1 MEISKIGEIL
11 RINTQRVKYNS
22 GFVFYKNNYVS
33 NNYASLKDS
42 TATFYGSVYDE
53 HHRKTY
59 TAMISINLKTRVIS
73 NASCDCQNAFTPNL
87 ENKICPHMVAIVLKG
102 LEHLKNKNKKTL
114 SKKDVVINPV
124 VKFNISQSRNSNLG
138 ADLDI
143 EGIDKSEYYKIFKSY
158 KENYKY
164 HLMPDGSYLDLRDN
178 DLEKIFKLIDVLDLY
193 ADLEKI
199 KIPNNKSI
207 FLDSMLEDLNF
218 VSGKKYV
225 DNVIKKYD
233 KLNKNMEIPKNLN
246 ATLRDYQV
254 EGFEFLK
261 TLANYGFGGILAD
274 EMGLGKTV
282 QTLAFL
288 LSEQNKKSI
297 VVTPTALIYNW
308 KSEFERFTPNI
319 KVALVYGDREK
330 RKKILE
336 NREDYDVILTTYGT
350 YKNDIK
356 QYENLEFDYLVI
368 DEAQNIKNPNSD
380 TTKSIKKIKAKSKF
394 ALTGTPIENNLLE
407 LWSIFD
413 FVMPGYL
420 YTKDKFEKIFVNDD
434 KNIEALKNMI
444 KPFILRR
451 RKKDVIDELPD
462 KIEQKFYVELDKE
475 HKKVYKAFV
484 SLLKRQIVENGADN
498 MTLFANLT
506 KLRMLSISPEVVVKN
521 YRGKNSKLEMLVKII
536 QSSKNRKI
544 LVFSQFTKILG
555 VISDRLKKENIS
567 FSYLDGKTDAKR
579 RLELVEDFNEDE
591 SKKVF
596 LISLKAGGTGLN
608 LTSASM
614 VIHFDPWFN
623 PAVEDQASD
632 RAHRIGQKNIVDVIK
647 LISKGT
653 VEEKVVAIKEYKKEL
668 ADDVINTNLENN
680 ESIKKLSREEI
691 IDLFENMD

>member
-178 DLEKIFKLIDVLDLY
+178 DLEKIFKLIDVLNLY

-282 QTLAFL
+282 QTLVFL
-288 LSEQNKKSI
+288 LSEQNKKSM

-420 YTKDKFEKIFVNDD
+420 YTKDKF
-434 KNIEALKNMI
+434 
-444 KPFILRR
+444 
-451 RKKDVIDELPD
+451 
-462 KIEQKFYVELDKE
+462 
-475 HKKVYKAFV
+475 
-484 SLLKRQIVENGADN
+484 
-498 MTLFANLT
+498 
-506 KLRMLSISPEVVVKN
+506 
-521 YRGKNSKLEMLVKII
+521 
-536 QSSKNRKI
+536 
-544 LVFSQFTKILG
+544 
-555 VISDRLKKENIS
+555 
-567 FSYLDGKTDAKR
+567 
-579 RLELVEDFNEDE
+579 
-591 SKKVF
+591 
-596 LISLKAGGTGLN
+596 
-608 LTSASM
+608 
-614 VIHFDPWFN
+614 
-623 PAVEDQASD
+623 
-632 RAHRIGQKNIVDVIK
+632 
-647 LISKGT
+647 
-653 VEEKVVAIKEYKKEL
+653 
-668 ADDVINTNLENN
+668 
-680 ESIKKLSREEI
+680 
-691 IDLFENMD
+691 

>member
-1 MEISKIGEIL
+1 
-11 RINTQRVKYNS
+11 
-22 GFVFYKNNYVS
+22 
-33 NNYASLKDS
+33 
-42 TATFYGSVYDE
+42 
-53 HHRKTY
+53 
-59 TAMISINLKTRVIS
+59 AMISINLKTRVIS
-73 NASCDCQNAFTPNL
+73 NASCDCQNAFTSNL
-87 ENKICPHMVAIVLKG
+87 ETKICPHMVAIVLKG

-193 ADLEKI
+193 ANLEKI

-288 LSEQNKKSI
+288 LSEQNKKSM

-462 KIEQKFYVELDKE
+462 KIEQKFYVELDRE

-484 SLLKRQIVENGADN
+484 ALLKKQILENSADN